1 MEKVETLL
9 VNNQAHFYTIS
20 HEATIAEALSK
31 MCCENSDY
39 LVVINIDEEFMG
51 LITEHDITQKAIFP
65 KKPLSKSF
73 VKGIMNTSLPI
84 AATNDSIESC
94 MKLMQQFHISHL
106 PIFDDY
112 EFRGVVSAFDI
123 INSAVFKRNRIF
135 DEEEDLLNV
144 ENETF
149 I

>member
-9 VNNQAHFYTIS
+9 LNNQSHFYTIS

-31 MCCENSDY
+31 MCCENNDY
-39 LVVINIDEEFMG
+39 LVVINIDEIFMG

-65 KKPLSKSF
+65 NKPLSKSF
-73 VKGIMNTSLPI
+73 VREIMNTSLPI

-106 PIFDDY
+106 PVFDDY

-123 INSAVFKRNRIF
+123 INSAVFKRSKIF
-135 DEEEDLLNV
+135 DEEDLLNV
-144 ENETF
+144 EKENF